1 MPLEIKELHVKITV
15 ENNGGGGASGGGGGA
30 DASSGGGGNAAG
42 EPDEA
47 TVAACVD
54 KVLEVLKE
62 KSER

>member
-15 ENNGGGGASGGGGGA
+15 ENGNGGGGGNGA
-30 DASSGGGGNAAG
+30 ASGGGGNAAG